1 MMEMIFALISIA
13 TFGFFAWLFDVDI
26 NTMLLFSIA
35 FDLTYL
41 RMNKNDEEKK

>member
-1 MMEMIFALISIA
+1 MIFAFISIA
-13 TFGFFAWLFDVDI
+13 ILGFFAWLFDVDI

-41 RMNKNDEEKK
+41 RMNKDDEVKK

>member
-1 MMEMIFALISIA
+1 MILALISIA
-13 TFGFFAWLFDVDI
+13 ILGFFAWLFDVDI

-41 RMNKNDEEKK
+41 RLSKGEEEKK